1 MGNLFFANM
10 LIIII
15 HQCACA
21 AVQSEAGGAFWPP
34 YPAPLPSV
42 VLCCIPRL
50 PSGVCVSLNLY
61 YSNIVTCTAEVVTFR
76 Q

>member
-21 AVQSEAGGAFWPP
+21 AVQSEAGGAFCPP
-34 YPAPLPSV
+34 TQRGI
-42 VLCCIPRL
+42 VLHTEITLWSMC
-50 PSGVCVSLNLY
+50 
-61 YSNIVTCTAEVVTFR
+61 
-76 Q
+76 